1 MTAIGVRVGGG
12 GGSRGAAAPLN
23 FGQLVF
29 FGQQEKILAKP
40 GFEAVSSLS
49 FLLFWRDKYFL
60 F

>member
-1 MTAIGVRVGGG
+1 MTAIGVRVGG

-49 FLLFWRDKYFL
+49 FLLFWRDKYFI